1 MLGWIWAND
10 AASNMG
16 FKSSTFATLFGSV
29 NDLGFLRS
37 AAGLE
42 HGFLIY
48 LIELFLIDLKNQ
60 RLNNHSQERMET
72 KWGGKDNNTKHKQET
87 TQM

>member
-1 MLGWIWAND
+1 
-10 AASNMG
+10 MG

-60 RLNNHSQERMET
+60 RLNNH
-72 KWGGKDNNTKHKQET
+72 GPFPGKNGNQMRGQRQQYKAQTRNNPNVAP
-87 TQM
+87 MALAI